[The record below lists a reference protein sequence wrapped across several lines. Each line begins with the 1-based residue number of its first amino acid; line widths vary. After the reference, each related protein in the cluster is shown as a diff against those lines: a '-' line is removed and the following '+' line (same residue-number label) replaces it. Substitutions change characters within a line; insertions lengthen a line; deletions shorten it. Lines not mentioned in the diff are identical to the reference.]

1 MRLTWMRLTRM
12 RLAAAALTVAA
23 AAAVAALW
31 PSEGSDG
38 LVIYSAMGP
47 PGAMIPAFEAETG
60 LHVTYINMGGGPLQ
74 ARIYAEGARPRWT
87 VAWFVGDAAMAALD
101 HAGLLARHAP
111 DGPDADG
118 PDADWPNADWTP
130 EARALLP
137 RDGAYLPTGL
147 ILAGVFVTRRTAQAP
162 STDWAALPQVTGGVG
177 LVSPVASGTAFPV
190 LSAMIEA
197 AGGLGAGHGLLRALR
212 DQGLGVFAANP
223 VLIAQLR
230 SGDVALGV
238 LPSEAAY
245 ALVERDPGFR
255 VTVPRPAG
263 LMPAVIGV
271 SARANPAA
279 QAAAARFIRFLLTP
293 EGQRLVRQSTA
304 EGFAWP
310 PVADAPVPPG
320 LPRLA
325 DLALVHPDAEAW
337 GARQGEEIGWFRR
350 EIAP

>member
-1 MRLTWMRLTRM
+1 MRLTRL
-12 RLAAAALTVAA
+12 RLGAAGLAVAVV
-23 AAAVAALW
+23 AAVAALW
-31 PSEGSDG
+31 PPGGGGE

-101 HAGLLARHAP
+101 RAGLLARHP
-111 DGPDADG
+111 PDG
-118 PDADWPNADWTP
+118 PDADWPEADWTA
-130 EARALLP
+130 EARPLLP
-137 RDGAYLPTGL
+137 PDGAFLPTGL
-147 ILAGVFVTRRTAQAP
+147 ILAGVFVTRRTTPEP
-162 STDWAALPQVTGGVG
+162 SPAWSALPEVAGGVG

-190 LSAMIEA
+190 LSAMMEA
-197 AGGLGAGHGLLRALR
+197 AGGIDAGHSLLRKLR
-212 DQGLGVFAANP
+212 DRGLGVFAANP
-223 VLIAQLR
+223 LLIAQLR
-230 SGDVALGV
+230 NGDMALGV

-245 ALVERDPGFR
+245 ALAERDPGFR

-263 LMPAVIGV
+263 LMPAVIAV
-271 SARANPAA
+271 SAQATPAA
-279 QAAAARFIRFLLTP
+279 RAAAGRFIRFLLTP

-310 PVADAPVPPG
+310 PVVGVPAPPG

-337 GARQGEEIGWFRR
+337 GARQGSEIGWFRR

>member
-1 MRLTWMRLTRM
+1 MRPTRL
-12 RLAAAALTVAA
+12 RLVAAALAVAVVAA
-23 AAAVAALW
+23 IAVLW
-31 PSEGSDG
+31 PAGGADR

-47 PGAMIPAFEAETG
+47 SGAMIPAFEAETG

-101 HAGLLARHAP
+101 RADLLARHAP
-111 DGPDADG
+111 DGTDPLDAEWPD
-118 PDADWPNADWTP
+118 PDWTS

-137 RDGAYLPTGL
+137 PDGAYLPTGL
-147 ILAGVFVTRRTAQAP
+147 ILAGVFVTRHTAPAP
-162 STDWAALPQVTGGVG
+162 STSWPALPKVAGGVG
-177 LVSPVASGTAFPV
+177 LVSPVASGTAYPV
-190 LSAMIEA
+190 LSATMEA
-197 AGGLGAGHGLLRALR
+197 AGGIEAGHALLRALR
-212 DQGLGVFAANP
+212 SQGLGVFAANP
-223 VLIAQLR
+223 LLVAQLR
-230 SGDVALGV
+230 SGDVMLGV

-245 ALVERDPGFR
+245 ALAERDPGFR

-263 LMPAVIGV
+263 LVPAVIGV
-271 SARANPAA
+271 SARAPPTAR
-279 QAAAARFIRFLLTP
+279 AAAARFIRFLLTA

-310 PVADAPVPPG
+310 PVAGAPVPPG